1 MVVVAGKGGVG
12 KTTVSAA
19 IACAAARSGR
29 RVVLVDLQ
37 GNPALAATFGR
48 PVPFGYAPVS
58 LWAADDGPGSLTA
71 RAIDP
76 SVALAEYLEQHGLG
90 RVSKRLITTGVVDV
104 VATAAPGIE
113 DLLVL
118 GKLKQMELS
127 GESDLIV
134 VDGPPAGHA
143 VQFLL
148 AAARLRDAVSTGPIA
163 AQADDVLALLADPA
177 RCEVILVTLPET
189 TPVNELVETVDAL
202 RERAGIQV
210 ATDDRERLRRGPTDR
225 TARGF
230 AASRRGRG
238 GVPERAQDAPRGGA
252 RPART
257 SWRPA
262 SESSGCRC
270 CRPPRS
276 PVPRCDALGRGG
288 RIVVTSAG
296 GFAQAI
302 DGARVVVCCGSGG
315 VGKTTT
321 AAAIGLQ
328 LARSGV
334 RVVVIT
340 IDPAK
345 RLADALGLAA
355 GLSNTPARLDVGIQ
369 DGGELWACMLDTDG
383 HLRRPRARRGRHPR
397 AGRRDP
403 RQPLLPQHRRW
414 PVGHRGVHGGGEAPP
429 AARRRPLRRD
439 RRRHAAE
446 PPRTRLPGGAG
457 TPHAASSTIGCS
469 SC

>member
-19 IACAAARSGR
+19 VACAASRSGR

-148 AAARLRDAVSTGPIA
+148 AAARLARRRVDRPDRCPGRRRPGA
-163 AQADDVLALLADPA
+163 A
-177 RCEVILVTLPET
+177 RRSR
-189 TPVNELVETVDAL
+189 AL
-202 RERAGIQV
+202 RGDPRHAARDHPGQRTARDRRHAARARGHPGR
-210 ATDDRERLRRGPTDR
+210 DHDRERLRRGPTDR

-230 AASRRGRG
+230 AASRAWLQRSSGTSAGHATRRSSTG
-238 GVPERAQDAPRGGA
+238 SD
-252 RPART
+252 

-276 PVPRCDALGRGG
+276 QVPRWTRWRRWSDRGEVTGRFRGG
-288 RIVVTSAG
+288 
-296 GFAQAI
+296 
-302 DGARVVVCCGSGG
+302 DHGARVVVCCGSGG

-355 GLSNTPARLDVGIQ
+355 GLSNTPAAARMSGTS
-369 DGGELWACMLDTDG
+369 DGGELWACMLDTTATFDD
-383 HLRRPRARRGRHPR
+383 LVRDEARHPR

-414 PVGHRGVHGGGEAPP
+414 PVGHRGVHGGGEAAP
-429 AARRRPLRRD
+429 AARRRPVRRRSSSTRRRAATHSTSW
-439 RRRHAAE
+439 RRRHAS
-446 PPRTRLPGGAG
+446 P
-457 TPHAASSTIGCS
+457 ASSTTGCS